1 MRKLIHKQEKGHMG
15 QYEDWWYLDV
25 SDENDPTVVHMWD
38 HVRVGD
44 LSQGSGET
52 TYTVEEFL
60 DGKNNEHAKAKLREM
75 L

>member
-1 MRKLIHKQEKGHMG
+1 MG

-25 SDENDPTVVHMWD
+25 SDENGPTVVHMWD

-44 LSQGSGET
+44 LSQGSGEA
-52 TYTVEEFL
+52 TYTLEEFL

>member
-1 MRKLIHKQEKGHMG
+1 MG

-25 SDENDPTVVHMWD
+25 SDESDPTVVHEWD

-44 LSQGSGET
+44 LSQASGEA
-52 TYTVEEFL
+52 TYTIEQFL
-60 DGKNNEHAKAKLREM
+60 DGKNNEQVKAKLREM

>member
-1 MRKLIHKQEKGHMG
+1 MGKLIHKKEKGHMG

-25 SDENDPTVVHMWD
+25 SDGNDPTVVHEWD

-44 LSQGSGET
+44 LSHGGGET
-52 TYTVEEFL
+52 TYTVDQFL
-60 DGKNNEHAKAKLREM
+60 DGENNEQAKAKLREM